1 MGDSETDIHYPPAT
15 PHSHNTTNKWDSE
28 SVWASLMR
36 KQGAP
41 EGSRKA
47 PGVGRRASNNYNEQR
62 SETQYKV
69 STKCLSTSSQAQHV
83 DLGLI
88 NLFPLEYQTNI
99 GSSGKSSNSSDKLG
113 YHLGRREVVL
123 LRRIPNWLVLDKIT
137 LFLWEEISILLT
149 RIKHTWDSSHGELLT
164 LGEDPQF
171 FPQEPDFFPSELYI
185 SSGDKESEALY
196 ARTHSKSLLTSVLL
210 NRI

>member
-1 MGDSETDIHYPPAT
+1 
-15 PHSHNTTNKWDSE
+15 
-28 SVWASLMR
+28 MR

-123 LRRIPNWLVLDKIT
+123 LRRIPN
-137 LFLWEEISILLT
+137 
-149 RIKHTWDSSHGELLT
+149 
-164 LGEDPQF
+164 
-171 FPQEPDFFPSELYI
+171 
-185 SSGDKESEALY
+185 
-196 ARTHSKSLLTSVLL
+196 
-210 NRI
+210 